1 MFPKKRKQKEHH
13 LAPSKASR
21 MDNSPTSPTSPSY
34 TNYTFG
40 DELNIP
46 SPPSSQSSK
55 TPLKNYEQ
63 DWRDIEDIINRP
75 SSPPSSPTI
84 PLDVLTPILRDL
96 DPTGRLS
103 SRSPKT
109 PIKSYDQDW
118 TNLEDIIN
126 RPSSPPS
133 SPTIPLDVL
142 TPILKD
148 LDPTGRLSSRSPKT
162 PIKSYNQ
169 DWTDLEDIMN
179 RPSSPP
185 SSPTIPLDVLTPIL
199 KDLDPLNNQSPPN
212 LSPINNQLHL
222 SLNEYNSVFTPSP
235 PHLSPPYPSYH
246 PYPLYPLYPPSTPST
261 PSTPY
266 PPYPPS
272 TPSPLPDSESEDQD
286 EDISMTSDDIFQI
299 MMYLSDCKRDIIP
312 IDRNHPLLN
321 KILTEV
327 LENQILA
334 FNVTINNIIS
344 AKSNRDGLLDEN
356 TRKKQHAGNVNS
368 LRLNLNRIYNN
379 IKHKHDKIYPAAQI
393 LELINPEDPNIIFM
407 NILEHEVDLKQEL
420 LKLKNQLESHKRR
433 LIITPTYQNI
443 RRHKLRP
450 LIQILRAKF
459 IGLYKL

>member
-21 MDNSPTSPTSPSY
+21 MDNSPTSPTSPTSPSY

-63 DWRDIEDIINRP
+63 DWRDI
-75 SSPPSSPTI
+75 
-84 PLDVLTPILRDL
+84 
-96 DPTGRLS
+96 
-103 SRSPKT
+103 
-109 PIKSYDQDW
+109 
-118 TNLEDIIN
+118 EDIIN

-261 PSTPY
+261 PSTPSPPSPPS
-266 PPYPPS
+266 PPYP
-272 TPSPLPDSESEDQD
+272 PSPLPDSESEDQD

-299 MMYLSDCKRDIIP
+299 MMYLSDCKRDITP
-312 IDRNHPLLN
+312 IDRNHILLN

-344 AKSNRDGLLDEN
+344 AKSNRDGPLDEN

-368 LRLNLNRIYNN
+368 LRLNLNRMYNN
-379 IKHKHDKIYPAAQI
+379 IKHKHNKIYPAAQI